1 MTTTAAK
8 LQPFIDAGTHPE
20 SYYDK
25 LLPPTSAQLRRWLL
39 STIRKE
45 TRLLAKIQN
54 SLHHPLLDS
63 FFMYSSALG
72 SHTFFILFL
81 PIFFWLGY
89 GSVARRPLSPPIRR
103 LSTGTHHLEYG
114 FPSTHTTNAVSIAL
128 YLLTNIYDVESNNML
143 KFVGTICLIFY
154 CLSVVA
160 GRIYCDVLAGFILA
174 ILIWWIHWS
183 WQIQIDAFILNE
195 SQNGAAVGMIIGSWN
210 FSNAGFSNKGN
221 VPCDFNSNGLAV
233 TISRVIFGLPIIFT
247 WRIIMKKILLVVLSP
262 IYKAFDLIYQDIS
275 IKKKN
280 IVPPIDMII
289 KLIVY
294 TGIGWLVVDVIPALF
309 EVFGIGMCVR

>member
-63 FFMYSSALG
+63 FFMFASALG
-72 SHTFFILFL
+72 THTFFILFL

-89 GSVARRPLSPPIRR
+89 DSVARSLTLIITSGVVFTGFLKDLLCLPRPLSPPIRR
-103 LSTGTHHLEYG
+103 LSMGSHHLEYG

-128 YLLTNIYDVESNNML
+128 YFLTNIYDVESNNML

-160 GRIYCDVLAGFILA
+160 GRIYCGMHSLTDVLAGLILA

-183 WQIQIDAFILNE
+183 WQIQIDEFILNE

-210 FSNAGFSNKGN
+210 FSNADFSNKGN
-221 VPCDFNSNGLAV
+221 VPCDYNSTGLAV
-233 TISRVIFGLPIIFT
+233 TISRVIF
-247 WRIIMKKILLVVLSP
+247 
-262 IYKAFDLIYQDIS
+262 
-275 IKKKN
+275 
-280 IVPPIDMII
+280 
-289 KLIVY
+289 
-294 TGIGWLVVDVIPALF
+294 
-309 EVFGIGMCVR
+309 